1 MDGSSLDLNQMLS
14 RGLDFLWDRS
24 QTIRLAGEPNNIQTR
39 RIDFSYCERKDM
51 QGLFACS
58 PGKAVDH
65 LGPLIAALA
74 GELPAWFQSKQT
86 LGASAPIP

>member
-1 MDGSSLDLNQMLS
+1 MRGETLLAMDGSSLDLNQMLS

-58 PGKAVDH
+58 PGKAV
-65 LGPLIAALA
+65 
-74 GELPAWFQSKQT
+74 WRR
-86 LGASAPIP
+86 